1 MKQSV
6 FLSAVVVITL
16 GVALV
21 IYIFVLGN
29 PANFADGETRHVP
42 LKGNLLGTI
51 YTGGIVVPILI
62 TLTLMNLTLVFE
74 RTFSLRK
81 ANGKGP
87 IPTFLKTIQTHLMG
101 GKIDDAIK
109 ACDAQRGSAANIIRT
124 GLSRYKDIHADKNL
138 DAEKKMAETKR
149 AIEEAT
155 SLETPLLERNLIA
168 LSTIAS
174 IATMFGLLGTV
185 IGMIR
190 AFTALAA
197 AGGAPDAIQLSI
209 GISEALINT
218 ALGLLAAII
227 GIIAYNFFVTKVDN
241 FTYMIDEAS
250 YNVVEILNTKTS

>member
-1 MKQSV
+1 MKQSI
-6 FLSAVVVITL
+6 FLSSVIVITAVVAICL
-16 GVALV
+16 YWF
-21 IYIFVLGN
+21 ILGN
-29 PANFADGETRHVP
+29 PSNFRNGEVRTAP
-42 LKGNLLGTI
+42 NNLLGTV
-51 YTGGIVVPILI
+51 YTGGIVVPVLI
-62 TLTLMNLTLVFE
+62 TLTLMDLTLVFE
-74 RTFSLRK
+74 RIFSLRK
-81 ANGKGP
+81 ANGRSP
-87 IPTFLKTIQTHLMG
+87 ITKFLKTVQNNLLS

-124 GLSRYKDIHADKNL
+124 GLERYKTIVLDKKL
-138 DAEKKMAETKR
+138 DAEKKMAETQR

-197 AGGAPDAIQLSI
+197 VGGQPDAIQLSI

-227 GIIAYNFFVTKVDN
+227 GIVAYNFFVTKVDN

-250 YNVVEILNTKTS
+250 YNVVQILHTRTTE

>member
-6 FLSAVVVITL
+6 FLTTVIIATTA
-16 GVALV
+16 VAL
-21 IYIFVLGN
+21 ILYMFVLGN
-29 PANFADGETRHVP
+29 PENFRDGASRLVP
-42 LKGNLLGTI
+42 SNLMGTV
-51 YTGGIVVPILI
+51 YTGGVVVPILL
-62 TLTLMNLTLVFE
+62 TLTLMNITIVFE

-81 ANGKGP
+81 ATGRAS
-87 IPTFLKTIQTHLMG
+87 ITTFLKSMQGHLMS
-101 GKIDDAIK
+101 GKIDEAIK
-109 ACDAQRGSAANIIRT
+109 ACDMQRGSAANIIRT
-124 GLSRYKDIHADKNL
+124 GLERYKMIVKDTKL
-138 DAEKKMAETKR
+138 DAEKKMAETQR

-174 IATMFGLLGTV
+174 TATMFGLLGTT

-209 GISEALINT
+209 GISEALVNT
-218 ALGLLAAII
+218 ALGLFAAII

-250 YNVVEILNTKTS
+250 YNVVQILNTKTE

>member
-1 MKQSV
+1 MKQSI
-6 FLSAVVVITL
+6 FLSAVIIVTLVVGISL
-16 GVALV
+16 WW
-21 IYIFVLGN
+21 FVLGN
-29 PANFADGETRHVP
+29 PTNFRDGENRQQPIT
-42 LKGNLLGTI
+42 LMGTI
-51 YTGGIVVPILI
+51 YTGGIIVPILI
-62 TLTLMNLTLVFE
+62 CLTLMDLTLVFE
-74 RTFSLRK
+74 RIFSLKK
-81 ANGKGP
+81 AGGRAS
-87 IPTFLKTIQTHLMG
+87 ITTFLKGLQTHLMA
-101 GKIDDAIK
+101 GKIDDAIR

-124 GLSRYKDIHADKNL
+124 GLERFKTIAQDKKFEP
-138 DAEKKMAETKR
+138 EKKMAETQR

-190 AFTALAA
+190 AFTALAK

-209 GISEALINT
+209 GISEALVNT

-227 GIIAYNFFVTKVDN
+227 GIVAYNFFVTKVDN

-250 YNVVEILNTKTS
+250 YNVVQILNTRTTE

>member
-6 FLSAVVVITL
+6 FLTIVIVATL
-16 GVALV
+16 AIALV
-21 IYIFVLGN
+21 IYMFVLGD
-29 PANFADGETRHVP
+29 PSNFKDGEGRQSP
-42 LKGNLLGTI
+42 LNLLGTI
-51 YTGGIVVPILI
+51 HTGGIIVPILI
-62 TLTLMNLTLVFE
+62 MLTLMNLTLVFE
-74 RTFSLRK
+74 RTFSLSK
-81 ANGKGP
+81 ANGKSS
-87 IPTFLKTIQTHLMG
+87 ITTFLQAVQKHLLAN
-101 GKIDDAIK
+101 KIDDAIK

-124 GLSRYKDIHADKNL
+124 GLARYKEIGADNKL
-138 DAEKKMAETKR
+138 DAEKKMSETKR

-174 IATMFGLLGTV
+174 VATMFGLLGTV

-190 AFTALAA
+190 SFRALAA

-250 YNVVEILNTKTS
+250 YNVVEILNTKTN

>member
-1 MKQSV
+1 MKQSI
-6 FLSAVVVITL
+6 FLSAVVVITAI
-16 GVALV
+16 VAFV
-21 IYIFVLGN
+21 IYMFILGN
-29 PANFADGETRHVP
+29 PANFKDGNNRQVP
-42 LKGNLLGTI
+42 DNLLGTV
-51 YTGGIVVPILI
+51 YTGGIVVPLLI
-62 TLTLMNLTLVFE
+62 TLTLMDITLVFE
-74 RTFSLRK
+74 RMFSLRK
-81 ANGKGP
+81 ANGKTS
-87 IPTFLKTIQTHLMG
+87 ITTFLKSVQSHLMA

-124 GLSRYKDIHADKNL
+124 GLERYKVVI
-138 DAEKKMAETKR
+138 AEKKLDSEKRMTETQR

-185 IGMIR
+185 VGMIR
-190 AFTALAA
+190 AFTALAKA
-197 AGGAPDAIQLSI
+197 GAPDAIQLSI

-227 GIIAYNFFVTKVDN
+227 GIVAYNFFVTKVDN

-250 YNVVEILNTKTS
+250 YNVVQILHSRTTD

>member
-1 MKQSV
+1 MKQSI
-6 FLSAVVVITL
+6 FLSAVIVITAA
-16 GVALV
+16 VAIA
-21 IYIFVLGN
+21 IYMFVLGD
-29 PANFADGETRHVP
+29 PGNFKNGEVRTVP
-42 LKGNLLGTI
+42 GNLLGTV

-62 TLTLMNLTLVFE
+62 TLTLMDLTLVFE

-81 ANGKGP
+81 AAGKAS
-87 IPTFLKTIQTHLMG
+87 ITQFLKSVQTHLMAG
-101 GKIDDAIK
+101 RVDDAIK

-124 GLSRYKDIHADKNL
+124 GLERYKVIIQDKKL
-138 DAEKKMAETKR
+138 DPEKKMAEVQR

-190 AFTALAA
+190 AFTALAV
-197 AGGAPDAIQLSI
+197 AGGSPDAIQLSI

-227 GIIAYNFFVTKVDN
+227 GIVAYNFFVTKVDN

-250 YNVVEILNTKTS
+250 YNVVQILATKSND

>member
-1 MKQSV
+1 MKQSI
-6 FLSAVVVITL
+6 FLSAVIVITAV
-16 GVALV
+16 VAIV
-21 IYIFVLGN
+21 IWWYVLGN
-29 PANFADGETRHVP
+29 PGNFRNGEVRTQP
-42 LKGNLLGTI
+42 NNLLGTVF
-51 YTGGIVVPILI
+51 TGGIVVPVLI
-62 TLTLMNLTLVFE
+62 TLTLMDLTLVFE
-74 RTFSLRK
+74 RMFSLRK
-81 ANGKGP
+81 ANGKSS
-87 IPTFLKTIQTHLMG
+87 ITTFLKGIQSHLNA
-101 GKIDDAIK
+101 GKIDEAIK

-124 GLSRYKDIHADKNL
+124 GLERYKSILQDKKL
-138 DAEKKMAETKR
+138 DAEKKMAETQR

-185 IGMIR
+185 VGMIR

-197 AGGAPDAIQLSI
+197 VGGTPDAIQLSI

-227 GIIAYNFFVTKVDN
+227 GIVAYNFFVTKVDN

-250 YNVVEILNTKTS
+250 YNVVQILNSRTTE

>member
-1 MKQSV
+1 MKQSI
-6 FLSAVVVITL
+6 FLTLVIVATFAVAIAIY
-16 GVALV
+16 ALV
-21 IYIFVLGN
+21 LGD
-29 PANFADGETRHVP
+29 PSNFKDGEGRQAP
-42 LKGNLLGTI
+42 QNLLGTV

-62 TLTLMNLTLVFE
+62 TLTLINLTLVFE
-74 RTFSLRK
+74 RTFSLKK
-81 ANGKGP
+81 ANGRSS
-87 IPTFLKTIQTHLMG
+87 ITVFLQTVQKHLMA
-101 GKIDDAIK
+101 GKIEDAIK

-124 GLSRYKDIHADKNL
+124 GLTRYKEIVGDPKL
-138 DAEKKMAETKR
+138 DAEKKMSETKR

-174 IATMFGLLGTV
+174 IATMFGLLGTT

-197 AGGAPDAIQLSI
+197 QGGAPDAIQLSI

-218 ALGLLAAII
+218 ALGLFAAIL
-227 GIIAYNFFVTKVDN
+227 GIVFYNFFVTKVDN

>member
-1 MKQSV
+1 MKQSI
-6 FLSAVVVITL
+6 FLATAILVTAVV
-16 GVALV
+16 AFV
-21 IYIFVLGN
+21 IYQFILGN
-29 PANFADGETRHVP
+29 PDNFANGEVRTVP
-42 LKGNLLGTI
+42 KNLLGTV
-51 YTGGIVVPILI
+51 YTGGIVVPVLI
-62 TLTLMNLTLVFE
+62 TLTLLDLTLIFE

-81 ANGKGP
+81 ANGKSSITG
-87 IPTFLKTIQTHLMG
+87 FLKNVQSSLMG

-124 GLSRYKDIHADKNL
+124 GLERYKAVQTDRKL
-138 DAEKKMAETKR
+138 DPDKKMAETQR

-174 IATMFGLLGTV
+174 IATMCGLLGTT

-190 AFTALAA
+190 AFTALARA
-197 AGGAPDAIQLSI
+197 GAPDAIQLSI

-218 ALGLLAAII
+218 ALGLLAAIS
-227 GIIAYNFFVTKVDN
+227 GIVAYNFFVTKVDN

-250 YNVVEILNTKTS
+250 YNVVQILNTRTND

>member
-6 FLSAVVVITL
+6 FLTIVIVATL
-16 GVALV
+16 AIALG
-21 IYIFVLGN
+21 IYMFILGD
-29 PANFADGETRHVP
+29 PSNFKDGEGRQSP
-42 LKGNLLGTI
+42 LNLLGTI
-51 YTGGIVVPILI
+51 HTGGVIVPILI
-62 TLTLMNLTLVFE
+62 MLTLMNVTLVFE

-81 ANGKGP
+81 ANGKSS
-87 IPTFLKTIQTHLMG
+87 ITVFLQAVQKHLLA

-124 GLSRYKDIHADKNL
+124 GLARYKEIVVDSKL
-138 DAEKKMAETKR
+138 DAEKKMVETKR

-174 IATMFGLLGTV
+174 VATMFGLLGTV

-190 AFTALAA
+190 SFRALAA

-218 ALGLLAAII
+218 ALGLLAAIL

-250 YNVVEILNTKTS
+250 YNVVEILNTKTN